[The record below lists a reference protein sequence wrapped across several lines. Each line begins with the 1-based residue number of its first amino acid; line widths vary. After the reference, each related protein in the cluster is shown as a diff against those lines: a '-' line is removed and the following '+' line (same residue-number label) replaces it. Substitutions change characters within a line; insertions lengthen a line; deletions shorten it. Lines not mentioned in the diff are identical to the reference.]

1 MHRIL
6 SFLLL
11 AALAVPAAAA
21 PRAFS
26 VEVSGHGAPIVLIPG
41 LSCACAA
48 WLLFGAWFLGF
59 GQLRHRNMCL

>member
-11 AALAVPAAAA
+11 SALASPAAAAA

-26 VEVSGHGAPIVLIPG
+26 VEVTGHGAPIVLIPG
-41 LSCACAA
+41 LSCGGDVWRATVD
-48 WLLFGAWFLGF
+48 
-59 GQLRHRNMCL
+59 H